1 MTKQSKIIR
10 GSIVALVTPMNPD
23 GSIDYSAFNNL
34 LRMQI
39 ESGTAAVVIGGTT
52 GEASTLSMTEQAD
65 VISAAVRFCAG
76 KIDVIA
82 GIGANSTSEAIDLAQ
97 MAKASGAHSGLAVVP
112 YYVRPNQLGIAKH
125 FEAVAQATS
134 FPQILYN
141 IPGRTG
147 ADMQD
152 STILELAQNP
162 LMIGLKDAT
171 SDMARA
177 ASFIASAPEN
187 FGCYS
192 GDDSTTLAYML
203 LGGHGT
209 ISVVAN
215 MLPGTVAKMCAFALN
230 GNLDEARKLNTLLI
244 PIYKAL
250 SLDTN
255 PIPIKYAMSYLKLV
269 SNALRLPLVTL
280 DEQCSA
286 QMVTTIKNTAKGL
299 QELSNLLE
307 ASGAGNF

>member
-1 MTKQSKIIR
+1 MNQPNHMIR
-10 GSIVALVTPMNPD
+10 GSIVALVTPMQSN
-23 GSIDYSAFNNL
+23 GNVDYSALDNL
-34 LRMQI
+34 LRMHI
-39 ESGTAAVVIGGTT
+39 ECGTAAVVIGGTT
-52 GEASTLSMTEQAD
+52 GEASTLSVKEQAD
-65 VISAAVRFCAG
+65 VISAAVQFCDG
-76 KIDVIA
+76 KIGVVA
-82 GIGANSTSEAIDLAQ
+82 GIGANSTSEAIDLAH
-97 MAKASGAHSGLAVVP
+97 MAKASGAQSGLAVVP
-112 YYVRPNQLGIAKH
+112 YYVRPNQLGMVKH
-125 FEAVAQATS
+125 FEAVAQATA

-177 ASFIASAPEN
+177 ASFIAAAPPH
-187 FGCYS
+187 FACYS
-192 GDDSTTLAYML
+192 GDDATTLAYML

-209 ISVVAN
+209 ISVAAN
-215 MLPGTVAKMCAFALN
+215 ILPGTIAKMCTFALN
-230 GNLDEARKLNTLLI
+230 GDVEEARQLNTLLI

-255 PIPIKYAMSYLKLV
+255 PIPVKYATSYLKLT
-269 SNALRLPLVTL
+269 SKTLRLPLVTM
-280 DEQCSA
+280 DEQLAA
-286 QMVTTIKNTAKGL
+286 QMIATMKDSAKEL

-307 ASGAGNF
+307 AAGVTRQ